1 MTVSLLILFCTA
13 VCAFVTLQM
22 QDEPDVDTSRDA
34 PKVSTRFLLVLGGL
48 VVLATF
54 IAFPSNPAEWSL
66 GNVVLFLA
74 EHTLNPLRILGIL
87 VLGGGIFYSVVH
99 VLYLSRRR

>member
-13 VCAFVTLQM
+13 VCVLVTLQM
-22 QDEPDVDTSRDA
+22 QDEPDLSEDV
-34 PKVSTRFLLVLGGL
+34 PKVSTRFLVLLGGF
-48 VVLATF
+48 VVLAAF
-54 IAFPSNPAEWSL
+54 VAFPSNPAEWSL

-87 VLGGGIFYSVVH
+87 ILGGAIFYSAVWA
-99 VLYLSRRR
+99 LYLQRRR

>member
-1 MTVSLLILFCTA
+1 MTVFLLILFCTA

-22 QDEPDVDTSRDA
+22 EDEPDVSGDM
-34 PKVSTRFLLVLGGL
+34 PKVSTRFLALLGAF
-48 VVLATF
+48 VVLAVF

-74 EHTLNPLRILGIL
+74 EYTLNPLRILGIL
-87 VLGGGIFYSVVH
+87 VLGGGIFYGAVH
-99 VLYLSRRR
+99 ALYLSRRR